1 MNTLSA
7 LARILVV
14 CIILLT
20 HNNVYAE
27 NKVDIN
33 QKMLVAA
40 KYEGYKQ
47 IIELNNLL
55 NEGADITAT
64 NEDGLS
70 AIHLAAKYNTD
81 PKVIEILI
89 DYGANI
95 NQVALNQNLERD
107 NPITGTPLFYAL
119 CYNPNFKVV
128 ETILKLQKELDINS
142 IYSLVT
148 LAARNPNIEIIDKM
162 YELLVNDM
170 LLESAV
176 NTNRGV
182 IDKFLKLGG
191 NINTSY
197 PGKVTSPLYVAVKA
211 NNLSGVE
218 FLLETGVNLTTKYE
232 NNQTI
237 LLVAAGNNV
246 NRNTG
251 KIIYNLLVWGSY
263 INELDNDGNS
273 ALHLAVKRATSLY
286 RESYQAYPLNVIEQ
300 LIDLGADI
308 SLKNFAGETPLEYA
322 KQHLM
327 SNSDKKN
334 LSSEVIQILKQTK
347 KTREEELIAAG

>member
-14 CIILLT
+14 CIILLA
-20 HNNVYAE
+20 HNPVHAE
-27 NKVDIN
+27 SKVNINK
-33 QKMLVAA
+33 KMLVAA

-55 NEGADITAT
+55 NQGADITAT
-64 NEDGLS
+64 DENGLS

-81 PKVIEILI
+81 PKVLEILI
-89 DYGANI
+89 DYGADI
-95 NQVALNQNLERD
+95 NQVALSQNVD
-107 NPITGTPLFYAL
+107 KNNPIAGTPLYYAL
-119 CYNPNFKVV
+119 CYNPNFKIV
-128 ETILKLQKELDINS
+128 ETILKLQKELNIKS

-148 LAARNPNIEIIDKM
+148 LAARNPNIEVIDKM

-170 LLESAV
+170 LLESAI

-211 NNLSGVE
+211 NNFNGVG
-218 FLLETGVNLTTKYE
+218 FLLEKGVNLTTKYE
-232 NNQTI
+232 NNKTI
-237 LLVAAGNNV
+237 LLVAASNNV
-246 NRNTG
+246 NRNTS
-251 KIIYNLLVWGSY
+251 KIIYSLLIWGAY
-263 INELDNDGNS
+263 INEIDNDGNS

-286 RESYQAYPLNVIEQ
+286 QENYQAYPLNIIEQ
-300 LIDLGADI
+300 LLELGADI
-308 SLKNFAGETPLEYA
+308 SLKNFTGDTPIEYA
-322 KQHLM
+322 KKHLI
-327 SNSDKKN
+327 SNSGKKN
-334 LSSEVIQILKQTK
+334 LSSEVIQMLIQAEKNRK
-347 KTREEELIAAG
+347 EESNAVG